1 MGYEGYVRVLAAGG
15 EVLDLARASL
25 GEIDHQGHTWGGRL
39 FVAPGSA
46 LDGKFMPVTIDVPG
60 KFAGPAIIKPS
71 ANGAGPDG
79 VILEVLGE
87 GPNPLD

>member
-1 MGYEGYVRVLAAGG
+1 MGYEGYVRVLAANG

-25 GEIDHQGHTWGGRL
+25 GEIDHHGHAWGGQL
-39 FVAPGSA
+39 IVAPGSA
-46 LDGKFMPVTIDVPG
+46 LEGKFMPVTIDVPG
-60 KFAGPAIIKPS
+60 RFSCPAIIKPS
-71 ANGAGPDG
+71 ANGATKDG